1 MLGRIKIAGLLV
13 GLIGNG
19 AMGYALYTLLGG
31 AGCATSLNASAC
43 EAAMTPGMIAL
54 PVGIILSMIGIFMG
68 GGFLVF
74 CGLFLAIGLG
84 SMAASA
90 FTNMGEMQSFGWIF
104 GGMFAFFGLLPL
116 FLVRG
121 LKAGAVKK
129 ALQAKRLVESGTRG
143 VGTVLQVND
152 TGMTINDDPRVEI
165 VVRVAPVDGG
175 ATVERRKKVVVPR
188 VAIPRV
194 GERYPVWYDVADPG
208 DWIMGTQMSEDAPAD
223 VRDMFARA
231 GTEQV
236 EKPASDSGLVE
247 ELERLDALRRSDA
260 LTPEEYARAKNAL
273 LDRMGR

>member
-13 GLIGNG
+13 GLIGNV

-31 AGCATSLNASAC
+31 AGCVTSLNATVC
-43 EAAMTPGMIAL
+43 NDAMTPGMIAL
-54 PVGIILSMIGIFMG
+54 PAGIILSMIGMFMG

-116 FLVRG
+116 LLVRG
-121 LKAGAVKK
+121 MGAAAVRKQ
-129 ALQAKRLVESGTRG
+129 AQAKRLTESGTRG
-143 VGTVLQVND
+143 VGTVQQVND
-152 TGMTINDDPRVEI
+152 TGVTINDNPRVEI

-175 ATVERRKKVVVPR
+175 AAVERRKKVVVPR

-194 GERYPVWYDVADPG
+194 GERYPVWYDPADPG
-208 DWIMGTQMSEDAPAD
+208 DWVMGTQLGDDASAD
-223 VRDMFARA
+223 VKDMFARA
-231 GTEQV
+231 GEQQA
-236 EKPASDSGLVE
+236 EKPASESGLVE